1 MYPALILHY
10 GRLSR
15 RTIYFLA
22 ILLRETW
29 PSGMKEIVLIRRGG
43 GHKTKMRREARQKRG
58 ALRGGGGSAAITG
71 EIGAAVVV
79 VPFKVKIKHPMW
91 VSRKVL

>member
-43 GHKTKMRREARQKRG
+43 DIKPRCGGRLGRNAELLEEEEEEVRQLQGK
-58 ALRGGGGSAAITG
+58 L
-71 EIGAAVVV
+71 E
-79 VPFKVKIKHPMW
+79 PPW
-91 VSRKVL
+91 